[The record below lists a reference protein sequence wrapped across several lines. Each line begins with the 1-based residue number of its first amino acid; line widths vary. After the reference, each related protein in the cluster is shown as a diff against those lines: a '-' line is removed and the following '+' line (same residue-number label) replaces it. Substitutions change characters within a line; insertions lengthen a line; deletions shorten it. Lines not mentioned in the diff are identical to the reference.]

1 MAKNLN
7 KRFTLRNI
15 IIIIGSVVTIFSTI
29 SLMQVSMMDL
39 ESLNSIK
46 EVWKQFMPLLAIIG
60 ISYLIFGVLFEKISK
75 NKLLIHIL
83 VCIASLLWFAFYVNA
98 LSSKISLEGFN
109 NIVVYF
115 YYLGIVFG
123 FLIMIIPQLLIGIK
137 IYKLRHN
144 Y

>member
-1 MAKNLN
+1 MGKNLN
-7 KRFTLRNI
+7 KKETLRRI
-15 IIIIGSVVTIFSTI
+15 IIIIGSVVTLFSTI
-29 SLMQVSMMDL
+29 SLMQVSMMNL

-60 ISYLIFGVLFEKISK
+60 ISYLTFGVLFEKVG
-75 NKLLIHIL
+75 NNRLLVHIL
-83 VCIASLLWFAFYVNA
+83 VSIASLLWFIFYVNA

-109 NIVVYF
+109 EIIVYS
-115 YYLGIVFG
+115 YYVGIVFG